1 MSNVR
6 VCVGAIGGAY
16 GVRGEVRLKSFCAV
30 PEDIETYGPLT
41 REDGTGAFT
50 LAIIRPIKLGFC
62 ARIAEIRN
70 KEEADA
76 LKGTLLYA
84 PRERLPHLP
93 DDEFYHADLI
103 GLEVVDTG
111 GTPLGHVKSVQN
123 HCAGDLLELQAS
135 QAEQT
140 FTLARQQLGIQQE
153 LASAERERALL
164 AAQTQENIAKQNL
177 LLASAS
183 GPAPKPKRK

>member
-93 DDEFYHADLI
+93 DDEFYHTDLV
-103 GLEVVDTG
+103 GLLVVDTG
-111 GTPLGHVKSVQN
+111 GGVLGHVRAVHN
-123 HCAGDLLELQAS
+123 HGASDLLELEIPGGS
-135 QAEQT
+135 ST
-140 FTLARQQLGIQQE
+140 VLMPFTKTIVPTVDLNAGRIVADPPEG
-153 LASAERERALL
+153 LL
-164 AAQTQENIAKQNL
+164 
-177 LLASAS
+177 
-183 GPAPKPKRK
+183 